1 MEVANAMSKKE
12 VNTQSKLNTR
22 IETTMQNL

>member
-22 IETTMQNL
+22 IETTRQNL

>member
-22 IETTMQNL
+22 IETTIQNL